1 MKFHYHKSTK
11 RRGIEGFVMCTIFSV
26 MFGSAWFYLLFLQEK
41 EAGIIFGHVIGW
53 FSIIL
58 MSIMYFWSYLLIK
71 NPSKWDIKITDS
83 EVLWSAPEKIGEIS
97 FHVKINEI
105 LELVCECSKFTD
117 SSDSHYL
124 ALISGKKINLKPSQ
138 SGVNIENFIQKLK
151 EQGVNIVVK

>member
-58 MSIMYFWSYLLIK
+58 MSIMYLLIGYFTLTTIQFCTI
-71 NPSKWDIKITDS
+71 NISIS
-83 EVLWSAPEKIGEIS
+83 YVGFNLLFSA
-97 FHVKINEI
+97 
-105 LELVCECSKFTD
+105 
-117 SSDSHYL
+117 
-124 ALISGKKINLKPSQ
+124 
-138 SGVNIENFIQKLK
+138 
-151 EQGVNIVVK
+151 